1 LVREC
6 FCSGGCR
13 SCAIFRAIFAAGLG
27 PVFDSFFDSIGG
39 SVFGG
44 ALGDTVR
51 AVDGT
56 DSSSIIH
63 DSLLIQAFF
72 CLDA

>member
-1 LVREC
+1 LDVGSLVRER
-6 FCSGGCR
+6 FGSGSCR
-13 SCAIFRAIFAAGLG
+13 GCAIFRAIFAVGLG
-27 PVFDSFFDSIGG
+27 PVFVSI
-39 SVFGG
+39 FG

-63 DSLLIQAFF
+63 DSLLIQTFF
-72 CLDA
+72 SLDA